1 MPHVSTI
8 GALLDPN
15 FPPYEGQ
22 LRDLREAACALDLQ
36 VQELR
41 ASMQRFCRRGDR
53 VRRREFIT
61 LIGGAEG
68 SLPALSS
75 PWACVSPSPRG
86 PASSVPAHFPSLNP
100 PTLFL

>member
-22 LRDLREAACALDLQ
+22 LLDWREAACALDLQ

-68 SLPALSS
+68 SLAALSS
-75 PWACVSPSPRG
+75 PWACVSSSRG
-86 PASSVPAHFPSLNP
+86 GAACSVRAYFTELN
-100 PTLFL
+100 